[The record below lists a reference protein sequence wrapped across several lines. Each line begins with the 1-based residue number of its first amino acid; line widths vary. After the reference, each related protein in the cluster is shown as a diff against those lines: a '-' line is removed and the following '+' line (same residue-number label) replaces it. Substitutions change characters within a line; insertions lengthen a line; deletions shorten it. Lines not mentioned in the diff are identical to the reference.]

1 MCTIF
6 NRNSDLNGTLDIFE
20 IQSHFS
26 SHSQQTLLLK
36 MKSQWC
42 NKTDSQKCEQGR
54 NELMSEPLISF
65 YTSQQWQCLKVCQP
79 KGEVS

>member
-1 MCTIF
+1 MCTVF

-26 SHSQQTLLLK
+26 RHSQQTLVLK
-36 MKSQWC
+36 MKTQWC
-42 NKTDSQKCEQGR
+42 DRTDSHKCEQEG
-54 NELMSEPLISF
+54 NELMSELLVSF
-65 YTSQQWQCLKVCQP
+65 YTVQQWQCLKVCQP